1 MGALSDELSE
11 AIYHNRIHGMRSGN
25 DVIGL
30 HCSSVAGVISFPE
43 NNCDVF
49 INLFNSANSI

>member
-25 DVIGL
+25 DVIGV

-43 NNCDVF
+43 NNCDIF
-49 INLFNSANSI
+49 MLNKNSLGL